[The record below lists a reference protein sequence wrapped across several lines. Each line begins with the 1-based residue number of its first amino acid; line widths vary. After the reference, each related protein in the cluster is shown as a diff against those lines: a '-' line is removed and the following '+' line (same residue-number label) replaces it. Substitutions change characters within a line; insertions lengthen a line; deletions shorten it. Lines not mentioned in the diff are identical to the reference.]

1 MVVEKVVANM
11 TSENAANTAFSDGD
25 HKEVLKLLMDNY
37 GDQVYRFCMQMVADK
52 NLAEDTHQMTF
63 VQAYEGLGRF
73 KGEAS
78 LRTWLFS
85 IARNRC
91 LDALKMTRRRERR
104 ITLVEELPEKS
115 ENLPA
120 NPEVFGSDLHEGLL
134 KCLQK
139 LAPQA
144 RCAVLMRFQEER
156 SYKEMSQIS
165 SDKPATLQ
173 ARVTRALPVLRRC
186 LEQGGITSEL
196 L

>member
-1 MVVEKVVANM
+1 MLSNTTQFNPEACVHNALAAGDYRKVL
-11 TSENAANTAFSDGD
+11 AF
-25 HKEVLKLLMDNY
+25 LMDNY
-37 GDQVYRFCMQMVADK
+37 GDQIYRFCMQMVADK
-52 NLAEDTHQMTF
+52 NLAEDAHQMTF
-63 VQAYEGLGRF
+63 VQAYEGLGSF

-91 LDALKMTRRRERR
+91 LDALKMTRRREKR
-104 ITLVEELPEKS
+104 ITLVEELPETS
-115 ENLPA
+115 EGQVA
-120 NPEVFGSDLHEGLL
+120 DSDVFAGDLREGLL

-139 LAPQA
+139 LAPQV
-144 RCAVLMRFQEER
+144 RSAVLMRFQEER

-173 ARVTRALPVLRRC
+173 ARVVRALPVLRRC

>member
-1 MVVEKVVANM
+1 MNANVQQLHPEARA
-11 TSENAANTAFSDGD
+11 SQALSSGD
-25 HKEVLKLLMDNY
+25 YKEVLKLLMDNY
-37 GDQVYRFCMQMVADK
+37 GDQIYRFCMQMVTDK
-52 NLAEDTHQMTF
+52 NLAEDAHQMTF
-63 VQAYEGLGRF
+63 VQAYEGLGAF

-104 ITLVEELPEKS
+104 ITLVEDLPETS
-115 ENLPA
+115 ENQPA
-120 NPEVFGSDLHEGLL
+120 NSDVFGSDLNERLL

-139 LAPQA
+139 LAPQV
-144 RCAVLMRFQEER
+144 RSAVLMRFQEER